1 MAARVFGIKTPIR
14 LEYTYAAG
22 RAPARFLRAIG
33 EGRIVGQRCPVC
45 AKVYVPPRGSCPTC
59 GVATDEEVQVA
70 DTGTVTTFC
79 IVNIPFAG
87 ATVKPPYVS
96 ASILLDGADIP
107 LFHLVQDIDASEV
120 RMGMRV
126 RAVWAPRDEI
136 TTSMQS
142 IRYFQPTGEPDAAF
156 ESYREHL

>member
-14 LEYTYAAG
+14 LQYTYAAG
-22 RAPARFLRAIG
+22 RAPARFLRAIA

-59 GVATDEEVQVA
+59 GVATEEEVAVA

-107 LFHLVQDIDASEV
+107 MFHLIQDVDASEV

-126 RAVWAPRDEI
+126 RAVWAPADEI
-136 TTSMQS
+136 GATMQS
-142 IRYFQPTGEPDAAF
+142 IRYFQPTGEPDAPF